1 MQATITAPH
10 SRALI
15 QFLNFSDP
23 HSDILGAQPGTPRGF
38 AEFHRSMELD
48 ILAGVHKEIQVTVNG
63 QLQPHYI
70 KKPFI
75 IICLGILIVKI
86 LKFTLMRR
94 EIMTRELKSVMLT
107 CLHIIPFVMC
117 LPQRV

>member
-1 MQATITAPH
+1 MVHCGKKQRENYAGSITAPH

-23 HSDILGAQPGTPRGF
+23 HSDILVHNRALPEVLQ
-38 AEFHRSMELD
+38 FHRSMELD

-70 KKPFI
+70 KAIHYYMP
-75 IICLGILIVKI
+75 
-86 LKFTLMRR
+86 
-94 EIMTRELKSVMLT
+94 
-107 CLHIIPFVMC
+107 
-117 LPQRV
+117 